1 MLTNHILGHFTYNK
15 KAVPP
20 WRDLSED
27 LDHKFIVPESLPKGM
42 MLADPSR
49 FTEGRVQ
56 AFWDHWLNRQ
66 SADLQGL
73 VFRKAKPGAMRDASP
88 PRRHRRQK
96 KVDDGTVDFFDDP
109 EKGAGPSNPPHPD
122 SPAAHA
128 KSMASKISFLEK
140 LSNEQV
146 YRLFVHN
153 VDLMEEV
160 S

>member
-1 MLTNHILGHFTYNK
+1 MLTNHILGHFTHNK

-20 WRDLSED
+20 WKNLSED
-27 LDHKFIVPESLPKGM
+27 LNHKFIVPESLLKGM

-56 AFWDHWLNRQ
+56 AFWDHWLNWQ

-88 PRRHRRQK
+88 LRRHRCQK

-109 EKGAGPSNPPHPD
+109 EKVPDPATLPTPTVLLLTPSQWRLKYHFWRN
-122 SPAAHA
+122 SPT
-128 KSMASKISFLEK
+128 SRCTGYLCTM
-140 LSNEQV
+140 
-146 YRLFVHN
+146 
-153 VDLMEEV
+153 
-160 S
+160 